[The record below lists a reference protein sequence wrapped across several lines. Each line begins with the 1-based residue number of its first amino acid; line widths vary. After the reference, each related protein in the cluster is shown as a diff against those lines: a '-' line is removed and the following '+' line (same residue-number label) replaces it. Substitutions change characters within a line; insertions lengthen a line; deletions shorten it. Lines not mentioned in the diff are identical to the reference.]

1 MATRT
6 RRSVLYMPASNARAL
21 EKAKTLAADA
31 LIFDLEDSVAPE
43 AKVEARAALGHT
55 MAAGGFGKR
64 ERIIRINGLDTP
76 WGKDDMAAA
85 NALAPDAILIPKVS
99 TAADVL
105 KAAGLAGG
113 IPIWVMIETPLAI
126 LNLKEIAAA
135 GHCLRCF
142 VLGCNDLLKD
152 SRMTSR
158 AALLPALAMAVF
170 AARSFGLDCLDGVYN
185 DLKDDAGFAAECEH
199 GVMLGMDGK
208 TLIHPGQI
216 ETCNRIFSPS
226 GDQVL
231 WALKIV
237 AAFAEPV
244 NMAKGVITLEGR
256 MVERLHLAMAER
268 VLAVS
273 T

>member
-1 MATRT
+1 MHPRV

-43 AKVEARAALGHT
+43 MKPEARVTLGHA

-76 WGKDDMAAA
+76 WGREDMAAA
-85 NALAPDAILIPKVS
+85 STMGPDAILIPKVS
-99 TAADVL
+99 STTDIT

-113 IPIWVMIETPLAI
+113 IPLWVMIETPLAI

-135 GHCLRCF
+135 GHSLRCF

-158 AALLPALAMAVF
+158 TALLPALTLAVL

-185 DLKDDAGFAAECEH
+185 DFKDEPGFAAECAE
-199 GVMLGMDGK
+199 GVTLGMDGK
-208 TLIHPGQI
+208 TLIHPSQI

-226 GDQVL
+226 QNQTL
-231 WALKIV
+231 WARKVV
-237 AAFAEPV
+237 AAFATPE
-244 NMAKGVITLEGR
+244 NQTKGVITLEGK

>member
-1 MATRT
+1 MHAHA
-6 RRSVLYMPASNARAL
+6 RRSVLYMPASNPRAM
-21 EKAKTLAADA
+21 EKAASLAADA

-43 AKVEARAALGHT
+43 AKIEARATLAAAL
-55 MAAGGFGKR
+55 AANSFGNR

-135 GHCLRCF
+135 GHSLRCF

-158 AALLPALAMAVF
+158 TALLPALTLAVL

-185 DLKDDAGFAAECEH
+185 DFKDEPGFAAECAE
-199 GVMLGMDGK
+199 GVTLGMDGK
-208 TLIHPGQI
+208 TLIHPSQI

-226 GDQVL
+226 QNQTL
-231 WALKIV
+231 WARKVV
-237 AAFAEPV
+237 AAFATPE
-244 NMAKGVITLEGR
+244 NQTKGVITLEGK